1 MTGTELVE
9 LNARIEQAN
18 NSARHNRRHS
28 IELPAAL
35 LGASRRGGETVLVVD
50 DEPLVREVMTAILRS
65 LGYPVLEGGGALE
78 AQRLIG
84 TNEDIKLLLT
94 DFSMPQPNGLELAH
108 WAQIKNPRMKV
119 LITTGSLWDL
129 VNQVGDHEPVM
140 ILPKPFDGVELCRMV
155 RLALGPKP
163 ACWGGAM
170 GCNPT
175 QLS

>member
-108 WAQIKNPRMKV
+108 WAQIKNPRMKM
-119 LITTGSLWDL
+119 LITTVS
-129 VNQVGDHEPVM
+129 
-140 ILPKPFDGVELCRMV
+140 GVES
-155 RLALGPKP
+155 KP
-163 ACWGGAM
+163 ATKGRIKTSQSEAGWFISFLRIGAR
-170 GCNPT
+170 G
-175 QLS
+175 LVAS